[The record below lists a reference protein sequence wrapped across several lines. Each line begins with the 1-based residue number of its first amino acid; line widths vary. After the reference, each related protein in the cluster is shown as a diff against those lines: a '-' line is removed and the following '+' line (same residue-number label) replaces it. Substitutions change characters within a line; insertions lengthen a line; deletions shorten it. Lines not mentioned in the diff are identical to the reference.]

1 MILVVK
7 VCLSCDFEMPKAFSQ
22 RTFLFFFFDAQTRI
36 LTYEKNISDFTVTT
50 ISPTIF
56 KRHGF
61 FCSSLRCMQLIII
74 WMIIECEPRFDI
86 QLNLSTYDFVVGHA
100 CMLAPI
106 ELNASL
112 PIDLVHWRCTIWR
125 VEFISLVLI
134 TLCTQIILIEW
145 FFHLKSQKLKT
156 MKKKRLNSIRNAF
169 ARLREVINFFL
180 FFSVTRIFFLWTW
193 IWNKSFGFS

>member
-1 MILVVK
+1 
-7 VCLSCDFEMPKAFSQ
+7 MPKAFSQ
-22 RTFLFFFFDAQTRI
+22 RTFLSFFCFRCANTHFNIQ
-36 LTYEKNISDFTVTT
+36 ENISDFTVTT
-50 ISPTIF
+50 ISPSIF

-61 FCSSLRCMQLIII
+61 FFRSSLRCMQLIII

-86 QLNLSTYDFVVGHA
+86 QLNLSTYDIVVGHA

-106 ELNASL
+106 ELNTSL

-134 TLCTQIILIEW
+134 TLCTQIILIKW